1 MVAEEDGD
9 VDMSHEEDTK
19 GRLARAQSRR
29 WSKNSCLSQNV
40 DLGTE
45 HHSHFTDKKTKS
57 LRHNVTRGE
66 NSQ

>member
-40 DLGTE
+40 DLGT
-45 HHSHFTDKKTKS
+45 
-57 LRHNVTRGE
+57 
-66 NSQ
+66 